1 MALQIFVKT
10 LICKTIALEVESSD
24 ATMSRQ
30 RSRTY
35 VHYLRWLVHQILHL
49 VVGSI
54 FLMPM
59 GCNTININL
68 YAKRY
73 FIASKCD
80 NLYNLEIVT
89 QVKVVADNTPPS
101 KTSTYARFRGQRE
114 VAVVAENIPPSK
126 TSTYAR
132 FRGRREVAAVAE
144 NIPPSK
150 TSVYARFQGRR
161 EVAWWQTAYHP

>member
-1 MALQIFVKT
+1 VFYYYYGTLSQDTRLDPWLDYGLDKYAGNDCVTWTGHIVLVALQIFVKT

-73 FIASKCD
+73 FIAGKCD
-80 NLYNLEIVT
+80 NLTRHKSNWLTDIR
-89 QVKVVADNTPPS
+89 KGPPIFKCYS
-101 KTSTYARFRGQRE
+101 LACLKR
-114 VAVVAENIPPSK
+114 N
-126 TSTYAR
+126 
-132 FRGRREVAAVAE
+132 
-144 NIPPSK
+144 N
-150 TSVYARFQGRR
+150 
-161 EVAWWQTAYHP
+161 

>member
-101 KTSTYARFRGQRE
+101 KTSTYARFRGRRE
-114 VAVVAENIPPSK
+114 VAVVLVVADNIPPSK

-132 FRGRREVAAVAE
+132 FRGRRVVVVCTVEGWLLKKV
-144 NIPPSK
+144 
-150 TSVYARFQGRR
+150 
-161 EVAWWQTAYHP
+161 